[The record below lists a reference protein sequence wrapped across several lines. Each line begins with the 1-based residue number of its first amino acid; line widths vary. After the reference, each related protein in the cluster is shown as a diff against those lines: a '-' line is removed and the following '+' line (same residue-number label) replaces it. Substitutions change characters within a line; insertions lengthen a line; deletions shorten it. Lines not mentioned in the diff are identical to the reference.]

1 MLLHS
6 TTLCSWREHLP
17 KVLLVSNPF
26 AEGTTAG
33 LGRITMQDYSTAHT
47 FHYRW
52 FVLWERTPSSQKSDL
67 RLVMVLFPTHLL
79 KEQLQV
85 LVVSLLIATDT
96 TEELE
101 LTTSCNS
108 DITYFFNKETLT
120 GLFFCAS
127 MYRYYT
133 NTNMKITEKFEI
145 VSFITD
151 PVSARI
157 NS

>member
-1 MLLHS
+1 M
-6 TTLCSWREHLP
+6 T
-17 KVLLVSNPF
+17 
-26 AEGTTAG
+26 
-33 LGRITMQDYSTAHT
+33 QDYSTAHT

-108 DITYFFNKETLT
+108 DITYFLKGMSLDIPFFYATIYYVQRLT
-120 GLFFCAS
+120 
-127 MYRYYT
+127 
-133 NTNMKITEKFEI
+133 E
-145 VSFITD
+145 
-151 PVSARI
+151 
-157 NS
+157 

>member
-1 MLLHS
+1 MTQAIHLQVYYKVSIEYTSTHIQQTLLLLS
-6 TTLCSWREHLP
+6 TTLLDT
-17 KVLLVSNPF
+17 KVLHL
-26 AEGTTAG
+26 
-33 LGRITMQDYSTAHT
+33 TMQDYSTAHT

-108 DITYFFNKETLT
+108 DITHFLNKETLT

-127 MYRYYT
+127 MYGYLSL
-133 NTNMKITEKFEI
+133 IHI
-145 VSFITD
+145 
-151 PVSARI
+151 
-157 NS
+157 

>member
-1 MLLHS
+1 MTLVIHLLVSYKVSIEYTSIHIQQTLLLLS
-6 TTLCSWREHLP
+6 TTLFDT
-17 KVLLVSNPF
+17 KVLHLMTQV
-26 AEGTTAG
+26 
-33 LGRITMQDYSTAHT
+33 YSTAHT

-52 FVLWERTPSSQKSDL
+52 FVQLEKTPSNQKSDL

-108 DITYFFNKETLT
+108 DITYLFNKETLT
-120 GLFFCAS
+120 GLFFYAS
-127 MYRYYT
+127 MYW
-133 NTNMKITEKFEI
+133 
-145 VSFITD
+145 
-151 PVSARI
+151 
-157 NS
+157 